1 MMSDDPDL
9 VEGKFK
15 AVKDDD
21 EEEDEAPKEEDEED
35 IQGILDNWDGA

>member
-1 MMSDDPDL
+1 MSDDPDL

-21 EEEDEAPKEEDEED
+21 EEEDEVPKEEDEED

>member
-1 MMSDDPDL
+1 MSDDPDL